1 MMYLQPL
8 SGEEHPS
15 NITKTPLHRTSSS
28 CSNLTDDTVE
38 TDMEKFVGFNLVPTV
53 RETISRH
60 EYSPDELKSCW
71 FTSEECKET
80 EIDIAKELKL
90 MEKGKKLKD
99 KKYSSRGLENFTPL
113 KALARNDTM
122 DSAIISVM
130 LEQESQRATGERDE
144 VAIAEAYHRISH
156 SCHLWAAVVGTR
168 DRLDAEKYLDED
180 IADEIDIMSSSIRT
194 NYDDN
199 SMRRR
204 SSLSTSNRSNS
215 CRPSSSNS
223 THSRNSLLDISQ
235 RYDFM
240 SSDDD
245 KSLDMSERKE
255 APVRRIIT
263 PRNSM
268 SFKSNAMVAR
278 SA

>member
-1 MMYLQPL
+1 MT
-8 SGEEHPS
+8 
-15 NITKTPLHRTSSS
+15 N
-28 CSNLTDDTVE
+28 
-38 TDMEKFVGFNLVPTV
+38 
-53 RETISRH
+53 
-60 EYSPDELKSCW
+60 
-71 FTSEECKET
+71 
-80 EIDIAKELKL
+80 
-90 MEKGKKLKD
+90 GKKLKD
-99 KKYSSRGLENFTPL
+99 KKYSSRGLESFTPL

-122 DSAIISVM
+122 DSAIIAVL
-130 LEQESQRATGERDE
+130 LEQETQKATGETDE

-168 DRLDAEKYLDED
+168 DRRDAEKYLDED
-180 IADEIDIMSSSIRT
+180 VADEIDIMSSSIRT
-194 NYDDN
+194 NYDDF
-199 SMRRR
+199 SMRSR
-204 SSLSTSNRSNS
+204 SSLSTSNRSIGS
-215 CRPSSSNS
+215 YRPSSSSS
-223 THSRNSLLDISQ
+223 THSRSSVLDISQ

-268 SFKSNAMVAR
+268 SFKSNAMAAR